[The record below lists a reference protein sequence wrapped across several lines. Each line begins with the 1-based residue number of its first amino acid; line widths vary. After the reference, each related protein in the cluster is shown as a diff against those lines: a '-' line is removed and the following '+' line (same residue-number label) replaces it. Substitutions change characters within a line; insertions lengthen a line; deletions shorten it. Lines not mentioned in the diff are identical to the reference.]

1 MNQRHIQD
9 DDYSFQDPIIKNLK
23 NNKKD
28 SGAKKHY
35 FSNDHSQ
42 NNNNNNGNNNNNN
55 NNDND
60 DTIGCVNNVSSENND
75 LVGNLEEFGLSQY
88 EARAYLTM
96 IGKGSLSASEIAYYS
111 HLPRTKIYL
120 TLKKLEK
127 KGLSVISQQ
136 KPLICSAINPT
147 EAFEEIVI
155 IQEKRLMNMKKVIDK
170 LQRINDK
177 SNYLKGLEEKRY
189 FILDPKSTFQKLS
202 ALIENSRTSII
213 AILDVWGL
221 RLFSQC
227 KSLLVKAITKGVKI
241 KLLISNQCIDSE
253 DLSFLP
259 KEIIIKVGNVF
270 SNIIILDSG
279 NIINIDGGNG
289 KAALFPSIDILGFS
303 YMKIFE
309 EEWKKATEI
318 KNLNKTESLTQLKA
332 VQLIRFIED
341 LSCFS
346 TFQYLS
352 SIYLS
357 ILSSLAINNRSNSS
371 LSPSHPPSP
380 PPHLYHNYPP
390 PSYHHSQQ
398 EQEKENENEKEE
410 DDDNDDNTIILSNTK
425 ENRERIY
432 DYNSKINFSK
442 NHISFINSLKRYG
455 VNLTDF
461 TLEELIQIVDLI
473 LKMNYS
479 GELKFDRNNNTL
491 SIHSK
496 DKNKSLIIL
505 TILLSLYFINL
516 KYEIDITPKISEIS
530 DNITINTFHIK
541 YSKSLT

>member
-9 DDYSFQDPIIKNLK
+9 DDYSFQDPAINNLK
-23 NNKKD
+23 DNKKD

-42 NNNNNNGNNNNNN
+42 NNNNNNGN
-55 NNDND
+55 DDDADD
-60 DTIGCVNNVSSENND
+60 DTIRCVNNIGIENND
-75 LVGNLEEFGLSQY
+75 LIGNLEEFGLSQY

-170 LQRINDK
+170 LQKINDK

-189 FILDPKSTFQKLS
+189 FILDPKSTLQKLS

-221 RLFSQC
+221 RLISQC
-227 KSLLVKAITKGVKI
+227 KSLLIKAIAKGVKI

-259 KEIIIKVGNVF
+259 NEIIIKVGNVF

-289 KAALFPSIDILGFS
+289 KAALFPSNDILGFS

-309 EEWKKATEI
+309 EEWKKAIEI
-318 KNLNKTESLTQLKA
+318 KNLNKTESVTQLKA

-371 LSPSHPPSP
+371 VSPSPSYPPSP
-380 PPHLYHNYPP
+380 TPLYHNYPP
-390 PSYHHSQQ
+390 PSYHHGQ
-398 EQEKENENEKEE
+398 QEKENENEKEKE
-410 DDDNDDNTIILSNTK
+410 DYDDNTMILSNTK
-425 ENRERIY
+425 DNREQIY
-432 DYNSKINFSK
+432 DYNSKSNFSK

-461 TLEELIQIVDLI
+461 TIEELIQMVDLI

-530 DNITINTFHIK
+530 DEITINTFHIK
-541 YSKSLT
+541 YSKSLN

>member
-9 DDYSFQDPIIKNLK
+9 DDYSFQDPTIKNLK

-42 NNNNNNGNNNNNN
+42 NNNNNNGNDDDDDNNN
-55 NNDND
+55 
-60 DTIGCVNNVSSENND
+60 IRCVNNISIENND

-170 LQRINDK
+170 LQKINDK

-189 FILDPKSTFQKLS
+189 FILDPKSTLQKLS

-221 RLFSQC
+221 RLISQC
-227 KSLLVKAITKGVKI
+227 KSLLIKAIAKGVKI

-259 KEIIIKVGNVF
+259 NEIIIKVGNVF

-309 EEWKKATEI
+309 EEWKKAIEI
-318 KNLNKTESLTQLKA
+318 KNLNKTESVTQLKA

-371 LSPSHPPSP
+371 VSPSPSHPPSP
-380 PPHLYHNYPP
+380 THLYHNYPP
-390 PSYHHSQQ
+390 PSYHHGQ
-398 EQEKENENEKEE
+398 QEKENENEKEKE
-410 DDDNDDNTIILSNTK
+410 DYDDNTMILSNTK
-425 ENRERIY
+425 DNREQIY
-432 DYNSKINFSK
+432 DYNSKSNFSK
-442 NHISFINSLKRYG
+442 NHISFINSLKSYG

-461 TLEELIQIVDLI
+461 TIEELIQMVDLI

-530 DNITINTFHIK
+530 DEITINTFHIK
-541 YSKSLT
+541 YSKSLN

>member
-9 DDYSFQDPIIKNLK
+9 DDYSFQDPTIKNLK

-42 NNNNNNGNNNNNN
+42 NNNNNNGN
-55 NNDND
+55 DDDDDD
-60 DTIGCVNNVSSENND
+60 DTIRCVNNISIENND

-170 LQRINDK
+170 LQKINDK

-189 FILDPKSTFQKLS
+189 FILDPKSTLQKLS

-221 RLFSQC
+221 RLISQC
-227 KSLLVKAITKGVKI
+227 KSLLIKAIAKGVKI

-259 KEIIIKVGNVF
+259 NEIIIKVGNVF

-309 EEWKKATEI
+309 EEWKKAIEI
-318 KNLNKTESLTQLKA
+318 KNLNKTESVTQLKA

-371 LSPSHPPSP
+371 VSPSPSHPPSP
-380 PPHLYHNYPP
+380 THLYHNYPP
-390 PSYHHSQQ
+390 PSYHHGQ
-398 EQEKENENEKEE
+398 QEKENENEKEKEKE
-410 DDDNDDNTIILSNTK
+410 DYDDNTMILSNTK
-425 ENRERIY
+425 DNREQIN
-432 DYNSKINFSK
+432 DYNSKSNFSK

-461 TLEELIQIVDLI
+461 TIEELIQMVDLI

-530 DNITINTFHIK
+530 DEITINTFHIK
-541 YSKSLT
+541 YSKSLN

>member
-9 DDYSFQDPIIKNLK
+9 DDYSFQDPTIKNLK

-42 NNNNNNGNNNNNN
+42 NNNNNNGNDDDD
-55 NNDND
+55 NDN
-60 DTIGCVNNVSSENND
+60 TIRCVNDIGIENND

-147 EAFEEIVI
+147 EAFEEIVV

-170 LQRINDK
+170 LQKINDK

-189 FILDPKSTFQKLS
+189 FILDPKSTLQKLS

-221 RLFSQC
+221 RLISQC
-227 KSLLVKAITKGVKI
+227 KSLLIKAIAKGVKI

-259 KEIIIKVGNVF
+259 NEIIIKVGNVF

-289 KAALFPSIDILGFS
+289 KAALFPSNDILGFS

-309 EEWKKATEI
+309 EEWKKAIEI
-318 KNLNKTESLTQLKA
+318 KNLNKTESMTQLKA

-352 SIYLS
+352 SIYIS

-371 LSPSHPPSP
+371 VSPSPSHPPSP
-380 PPHLYHNYPP
+380 THFYHNYPP
-390 PSYHHSQQ
+390 PSYHHGQ
-398 EQEKENENEKEE
+398 QEKENEKEKGKEE
-410 DDDNDDNTIILSNTK
+410 DYDDNTMILNNTK
-425 ENRERIY
+425 DNREQIY
-432 DYNSKINFSK
+432 DYNSKSNFSK
-442 NHISFINSLKRYG
+442 NHISFINSLKSYG

-461 TLEELIQIVDLI
+461 TIEELIQMVDLI

-496 DKNKSLIIL
+496 DKTKSLIIL
-505 TILLSLYFINL
+505 TILLSSYFINL

-530 DNITINTFHIK
+530 GEITISTFHIK
-541 YSKSLT
+541 YSKSLN

>member
-9 DDYSFQDPIIKNLK
+9 DDYSFQDPTIKNLK
-23 NNKKD
+23 DNKKD

-42 NNNNNNGNNNNNN
+42 NNNNNNGN
-55 NNDND
+55 DDDDDYDD
-60 DTIGCVNNVSSENND
+60 DTIRCVNNISIENND

-189 FILDPKSTFQKLS
+189 FILDPKSTLQKLS

-221 RLFSQC
+221 RLISQC
-227 KSLLVKAITKGVKI
+227 KSLLIKAIAKGVKI

-259 KEIIIKVGNVF
+259 NEIIIKVGNVF

-289 KAALFPSIDILGFS
+289 KAALFPSNDILGFS

-309 EEWKKATEI
+309 EEWKKAIEI
-318 KNLNKTESLTQLKA
+318 KNLNKTESVTQLKA

-371 LSPSHPPSP
+371 VSPSPSHPPSP
-380 PPHLYHNYPP
+380 TPLYHNYPP
-390 PSYHHSQQ
+390 PSYHHGQ
-398 EQEKENENEKEE
+398 QEKENENEKEKE
-410 DDDNDDNTIILSNTK
+410 DYDDNTMILSNTK
-425 ENRERIY
+425 DNREQIY
-432 DYNSKINFSK
+432 DYNSKSNFSK

-461 TLEELIQIVDLI
+461 TIEELIQMVDLI

-530 DNITINTFHIK
+530 NEITINTFHIK
-541 YSKSLT
+541 YSKSLN

>member
-1 MNQRHIQD
+1 MNQRHIHD
-9 DDYSFQDPIIKNLK
+9 DDYSIQDPIINNLES
-23 NNKKD
+23 NKKV
-28 SGAKKHY
+28 SGPETQY
-35 FSNDHSQ
+35 FSNDDSQ
-42 NNNNNNGNNNNNN
+42 YNNNNNGNNEVDTTKCVSNISIEN
-55 NNDND
+55 NNDL
-60 DTIGCVNNVSSENND
+60 I
-75 LVGNLEEFGLSQY
+75 GNLEEFGLSQY

-170 LQRINDK
+170 LQKINDK

-202 ALIENSRTSII
+202 TLIENSRTSII

-221 RLFSQC
+221 RLISQC
-227 KSLLVKAITKGVKI
+227 KSLLIKAITKGIKI
-241 KLLISNQCIDSE
+241 ELLISNQCIGSE

-259 KEIIIKVGNVF
+259 NEIMIKVGNVF

-289 KAALFPSIDILGFS
+289 KAALFTSIDILGFS

-309 EEWKKATEI
+309 EEWKKAIEI
-318 KNLNKTESLTQLKA
+318 KNLNKTESLNQLTA
-332 VQLIRFIED
+332 IQLIRFIED
-341 LSCFS
+341 LSRFS
-346 TFQYLS
+346 TSQYLY

-357 ILSSLAINNRSNSS
+357 ILSSLAIDNRSDGSVSS
-371 LSPSHPPSP
+371 SPHFSP
-380 PPHLYHNYPP
+380 PHHNPTP
-390 PSYHHSQQ
+390 PSYQSLQK
-398 EQEKENENEKEE
+398 EREEKE
-410 DDDNDDNTIILSNTK
+410 DSTTTILSNKKDINEPTS
-425 ENRERIY
+425 
-432 DYNSKINFSK
+432 DYNSKINVDK
-442 NHISFINSLKRYG
+442 NHHVSFLNSLERYG

-461 TLEELIQIVDLI
+461 TIEELIQIVDLI

-479 GELKFDRNNNTL
+479 GELKFDGNNNIL
-491 SIHSK
+491 SIHSRG
-496 DKNKSLIIL
+496 KNKSLIIL

-516 KYEIDITPKISEIS
+516 KYEIDITPKISDIS
-530 DNITINTFHIK
+530 DEITINTFHIK
-541 YSKSLT
+541 YSKSLH

>member
-9 DDYSFQDPIIKNLK
+9 DDYSFQDPTIKNLK

-42 NNNNNNGNNNNNN
+42 NNNNNNGN
-55 NNDND
+55 DDDDDDD
-60 DTIGCVNNVSSENND
+60 DTIRCVNNISIENND

-170 LQRINDK
+170 LQKINDK

-189 FILDPKSTFQKLS
+189 FILDPKSTLQKLS

-221 RLFSQC
+221 RLISQC
-227 KSLLVKAITKGVKI
+227 KSLLIKAIAKGVKI

-259 KEIIIKVGNVF
+259 NEIIIKVGNVF

-289 KAALFPSIDILGFS
+289 KAALFPSNDILGFS

-309 EEWKKATEI
+309 EEWKKAIEI
-318 KNLNKTESLTQLKA
+318 KNLNKTESVTQLKA

-357 ILSSLAINNRSNSS
+357 ILSSLAINKRSNSS
-371 LSPSHPPSP
+371 VSPSPSYAPSP
-380 PPHLYHNYPP
+380 TPLYHNYPP
-390 PSYHHSQQ
+390 PSYHHGQ
-398 EQEKENENEKEE
+398 QEKENENENEKE
-410 DDDNDDNTIILSNTK
+410 DYDDNTMILSNTK
-425 ENRERIY
+425 DNREQIY
-432 DYNSKINFSK
+432 DYNSKSNFSK

-461 TLEELIQIVDLI
+461 TIEELIQMVDLI

-530 DNITINTFHIK
+530 DEITINTFHIK
-541 YSKSLT
+541 YSKSLN

>member
-9 DDYSFQDPIIKNLK
+9 DDYSFQDPTIKNLK
-23 NNKKD
+23 DNKKD

-42 NNNNNNGNNNNNN
+42 NNNNNNNGN
-55 NNDND
+55 DDDDDD
-60 DTIGCVNNVSSENND
+60 DTIRCVNNIGIENND
-75 LVGNLEEFGLSQY
+75 LIGNLEEFGLSQY

-189 FILDPKSTFQKLS
+189 FILDPKSTLQKLS

-221 RLFSQC
+221 RLISQC
-227 KSLLVKAITKGVKI
+227 KSLLIKAIAKGVKI

-259 KEIIIKVGNVF
+259 NEIIIKVGNVF

-289 KAALFPSIDILGFS
+289 KAALFPSNDILGFS

-309 EEWKKATEI
+309 EEWKKAIEI
-318 KNLNKTESLTQLKA
+318 KNLNKTESMTQLKA

-371 LSPSHPPSP
+371 VSPSPSHPPSP
-380 PPHLYHNYPP
+380 TPLYHNYPP
-390 PSYHHSQQ
+390 PSYHHAQ
-398 EQEKENENEKEE
+398 QEKENENEKEKE
-410 DDDNDDNTIILSNTK
+410 DYDDNTMILSNTK
-425 ENRERIY
+425 DNREQIY
-432 DYNSKINFSK
+432 DYNSKSNFSK

-461 TLEELIQIVDLI
+461 TIEELIQMVDLI

-530 DNITINTFHIK
+530 DEITINTFHIK
-541 YSKSLT
+541 YSKSLN

>member
-1 MNQRHIQD
+1 MNQRHIHD
-9 DDYSFQDPIIKNLK
+9 DDYSIQDPIINNVD
-23 NNKKD
+23 NNKKV
-28 SGAKKHY
+28 SGPEKQY
-35 FSNDHSQ
+35 FSNDDSQ
-42 NNNNNNGNNNNNN
+42 YNNNNNGNDGDTTKCVSNISIEN
-55 NNDND
+55 NNDL
-60 DTIGCVNNVSSENND
+60 I
-75 LVGNLEEFGLSQY
+75 GNLEEFGLSQY

-170 LQRINDK
+170 LQKINDK

-202 ALIENSRTSII
+202 TLIENSRTSII

-221 RLFSQC
+221 RLISQC
-227 KSLLVKAITKGVKI
+227 KSLLIKAITKGIKI
-241 KLLISNQCIDSE
+241 ELLISNQCIGSE

-259 KEIIIKVGNVF
+259 NEIMIKVGNVF

-289 KAALFPSIDILGFS
+289 KAALFTSIDILGFS

-309 EEWKKATEI
+309 EEWKKAIEI
-318 KNLNKTESLTQLKA
+318 KNLNKTESLNQLTA

-341 LSCFS
+341 LSRFS
-346 TFQYLS
+346 TSQYLY

-357 ILSSLAINNRSNSS
+357 ILSSLAIDNRSDGSVSS
-371 LSPSHPPSP
+371 SPHFSP
-380 PPHLYHNYPP
+380 PHHNPTP
-390 PSYHHSQQ
+390 PSYQSLQ
-398 EQEKENENEKEE
+398 KEREEKEE
-410 DDDNDDNTIILSNTK
+410 DSTTTILSNK
-425 ENRERIY
+425 KDINERIS
-432 DYNSKINFSK
+432 DYNPKINFGK
-442 NHISFINSLKRYG
+442 NHHVSFLNSLERYG

-461 TLEELIQIVDLI
+461 TIEELIQIVDLI

-479 GELKFDRNNNTL
+479 GELKFDGNNNIL

-496 DKNKSLIIL
+496 GKNKSLIIL

-516 KYEIDITPKISEIS
+516 KYEIDITPKISDIS
-530 DNITINTFHIK
+530 DEITINTFHIK
-541 YSKSLT
+541 YSKSLH

>member
-9 DDYSFQDPIIKNLK
+9 DDYSFQDPTIKNLK
-23 NNKKD
+23 DNKKD

-42 NNNNNNGNNNNNN
+42 NNNNNNGN
-55 NNDND
+55 DDDDDYDD
-60 DTIGCVNNVSSENND
+60 DTIRCVNNISIENND

-170 LQRINDK
+170 LQKINDK

-189 FILDPKSTFQKLS
+189 FILDPKSTLQKLS

-221 RLFSQC
+221 RLISQC
-227 KSLLVKAITKGVKI
+227 KSLLIKAIAKGVKI

-259 KEIIIKVGNVF
+259 NEIIIKVGNVF
-270 SNIIILDSG
+270 SNIIMLDSG

-289 KAALFPSIDILGFS
+289 KAALFPSNDILGFS

-309 EEWKKATEI
+309 EEWKKAIEI
-318 KNLNKTESLTQLKA
+318 KNLNKTESVTQLKA

-371 LSPSHPPSP
+371 VSPSPSHPPSP
-380 PPHLYHNYPP
+380 TPLYHNYPP
-390 PSYHHSQQ
+390 PSYHHAQ
-398 EQEKENENEKEE
+398 QEKENENEKEKE
-410 DDDNDDNTIILSNTK
+410 DYDDNTMILSNTK
-425 ENRERIY
+425 DNREQIY
-432 DYNSKINFSK
+432 DYNSKSNFSK

-461 TLEELIQIVDLI
+461 TIEELIQMVDLI

-530 DNITINTFHIK
+530 DEITINTFHIK
-541 YSKSLT
+541 YSKSLN

>member
-42 NNNNNNGNNNNNN
+42 NNNNNNGNNNNN

-241 KLLISNQCIDSE
+241 KLLISNQCIDSDSE

-259 KEIIIKVGNVF
+259 KEIIIKIGNVF

-332 VQLIRFIED
+332 VHLIRFIED

-371 LSPSHPPSP
+371 LSPSPSHPPSP
-380 PPHLYHNYPP
+380 THL
-390 PSYHHSQQ
+390 
-398 EQEKENENEKEE
+398 
-410 DDDNDDNTIILSNTK
+410 
-425 ENRERIY
+425 
-432 DYNSKINFSK
+432 
-442 NHISFINSLKRYG
+442 
-455 VNLTDF
+455 
-461 TLEELIQIVDLI
+461 
-473 LKMNYS
+473 
-479 GELKFDRNNNTL
+479 
-491 SIHSK
+491 
-496 DKNKSLIIL
+496 
-505 TILLSLYFINL
+505 
-516 KYEIDITPKISEIS
+516 
-530 DNITINTFHIK
+530 
-541 YSKSLT
+541 

>member
-9 DDYSFQDPIIKNLK
+9 DDYSFQDPTIKNLK

-42 NNNNNNGNNNNNN
+42 NNNNNNGN
-55 NNDND
+55 DDDDDDD
-60 DTIGCVNNVSSENND
+60 DTIRCVNNISIENND

-170 LQRINDK
+170 LQKINDK

-189 FILDPKSTFQKLS
+189 FILDPKSTLQKLS

-221 RLFSQC
+221 RLISQC
-227 KSLLVKAITKGVKI
+227 KSLLIKAIAKGVKI

-259 KEIIIKVGNVF
+259 NEIIIKVGNVF

-309 EEWKKATEI
+309 EEWKKAIEI
-318 KNLNKTESLTQLKA
+318 KNLNKTESVTQLKA

-371 LSPSHPPSP
+371 VSPSPSHPPSP
-380 PPHLYHNYPP
+380 THLYHNYPP
-390 PSYHHSQQ
+390 PSYHHGQ
-398 EQEKENENEKEE
+398 QEKENENEKEKEKEE
-410 DDDNDDNTIILSNTK
+410 DYDDNTMILSNTK
-425 ENRERIY
+425 DNREQIY
-432 DYNSKINFSK
+432 DYNSKSNFSK

-461 TLEELIQIVDLI
+461 TIEELIQMVDLI

-530 DNITINTFHIK
+530 DEITINTFHIK
-541 YSKSLT
+541 YSKSLN